1 MRVSV
6 PRIVT
11 VAFVVCIPCT
21 ALAQGSGDEDAINRL
36 IDQYSQLEDA
46 RDMTA
51 QAALMT
57 PDRIW
62 IAQALGR
69 ITNQAQ
75 NMRIQQAGFDVQNEL
90 LPGVQWFTDARDR
103 IIRFYG
109 RGDVAVASFYW
120 YSSFVLPANATDEQA
135 ENAVQPQPRVIT
147 MVLEKQGGNWKIVHT
162 HNSALGPPVGQ

>member
-1 MRVSV
+1 MRSLV
-6 PRIVT
+6 PKVLALTIS
-11 VAFVVCIPCT
+11 VCIPCT

-46 RDMTA
+46 ADMTA

-62 IAQALGR
+62 VAQGLGR

-75 NMRIQQAGFDVQNEL
+75 NMQIQQAGFDVQNEM

-120 YSSFVLPANATDEQA
+120 YVTVVLPANATDEQVQ
-135 ENAVQPQPRVIT
+135 NTVQPQPAVLT
-147 MVLEKQGGNWKIVHT
+147 MVLEKQGGDWKIVHT

>member
-1 MRVSV
+1 MRSLV
-6 PRIVT
+6 PRIL
-11 VAFVVCIPCT
+11 AFTIAVFVPCT
-21 ALAQGSGDEDAINRL
+21 ALAQGGGDEDAINRL

-46 RDMTA
+46 QDMAA
-51 QAALMT
+51 QAAMMT
-57 PDRIW
+57 ADRIW
-62 IAQALGR
+62 IAQGFGR
-69 ITNQAQ
+69 ITNQTQ
-75 NMRIQQAGFDVQNEL
+75 NMQIQQAGFDVQNEI

-120 YSSFVLPANATDEQA
+120 YRTFVLPANATDEQVQ
-135 ENAVQPQPRVIT
+135 NAVQPQPAAIT